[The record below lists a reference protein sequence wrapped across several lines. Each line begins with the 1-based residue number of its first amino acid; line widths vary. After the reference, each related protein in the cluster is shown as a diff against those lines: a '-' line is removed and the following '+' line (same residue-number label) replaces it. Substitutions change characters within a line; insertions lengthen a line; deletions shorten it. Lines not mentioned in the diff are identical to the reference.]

1 MLFRSTPTPLT
12 PQEGWGDEQITYGP
26 YAPTSPGYSGASEDN
41 MDEQQKTAKRAMEHA
56 GLSWTACY
64 DDGCFVH
71 LSEKQGR
78 WYPKKPSQHK
88 FERNT
93 PYETQPS
100 PPPQPPKPKHGNT
113 REMHAQRVNWDKCY
127 NRRCKTHRQQKEEA
141 GYYPKRGEKA
151 ARTPLEEE
159 GGRKL
164 HVRWSDET
172 LVDDNSLQRQLT
184 ELLKERD
191 TLKETILLQDSTIQS
206 QQKTIEQQRVAIE
219 AGSTTIAML
228 QRQWKGEER
237 INKNLWRECKR
248 AGRLLIELG
257 N

>member
-1 MLFRSTPTPLT
+1 
-12 PQEGWGDEQITYGP
+12 
-26 YAPTSPGYSGASEDN
+26 
-41 MDEQQKTAKRAMEHA
+41 MDETQKAAKKAMEQA

-88 FERNT
+88 FDRNT

-100 PPPQPPKPKHGNT
+100 TPPPPPKPKLGNT
-113 REMHAQRVNWDKCY
+113 REMHAQRVNWEKCY
-127 NRRCKTHRQQKEEA
+127 NKRCKTQRQQKEEA
-141 GYYPKRGEKA
+141 GYYPKRGGKA
-151 ARTPLEEE
+151 AGTPLEEE

-164 HVRWSDET
+164 HVRWSDKT
-172 LVDDNSLQRQLT
+172 LVDDNALQRQLT

-191 TLKETILLQDSTIQS
+191 TMKETILLQDNTIQS
-206 QQKTIEQQRVAIE
+206 QQKMIEQQRVAIE
-219 AGSTTIAML
+219 AGSTTIAMS

-237 INKNLWRECKR
+237 INKTLRREFKR
-248 AGRLLIELG
+248 AGRLLTELG

>member
-1 MLFRSTPTPLT
+1 MHPSQSESSTNAIQSNPDWIEVKAPTPTPLT
-12 PQEGWGDEQITYGP
+12 PQGGWGDEQITYGP

-41 MDEQQKTAKRAMEHA
+41 MDETQKAAKRDMEHA

-64 DDGCFVH
+64 DDGCFMH

-88 FERNT
+88 FDRNT
-93 PYETQPS
+93 PYQTQPTT
-100 PPPQPPKPKHGNT
+100 PPPPPKPKHGNT

-172 LVDDNSLQRQLT
+172 LVDDNALH
-184 ELLKERD
+184 
-191 TLKETILLQDSTIQS
+191 
-206 QQKTIEQQRVAIE
+206 QQKYCPAPCCVLF
-219 AGSTTIAML
+219 SPS
-228 QRQWKGEER
+228 
-237 INKNLWRECKR
+237 
-248 AGRLLIELG
+248 AGRSRRL
-257 N
+257 